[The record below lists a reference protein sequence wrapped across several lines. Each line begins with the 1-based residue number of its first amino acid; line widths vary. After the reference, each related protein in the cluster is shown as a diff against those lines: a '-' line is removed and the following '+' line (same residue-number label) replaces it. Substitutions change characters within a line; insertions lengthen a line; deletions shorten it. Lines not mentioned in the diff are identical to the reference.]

1 MDERQL
7 VQGVYGMNENA
18 EKVSLRDFADLV
30 GFPEE
35 LIRKELLV
43 GSNINELEL
52 EDLREAMLGYL
63 NKTMLEE

>member
-1 MDERQL
+1 
-7 VQGVYGMNENA
+7 MNENA

-43 GSNINELEL
+43 DSNINELEL
-52 EDLREAMLGYL
+52 GDLREAMLGYL